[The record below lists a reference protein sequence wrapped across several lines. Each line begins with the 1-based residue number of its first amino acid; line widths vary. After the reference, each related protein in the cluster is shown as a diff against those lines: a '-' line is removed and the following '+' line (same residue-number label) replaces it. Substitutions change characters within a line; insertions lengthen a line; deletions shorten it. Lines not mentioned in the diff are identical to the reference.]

1 MSGDILKYLKI
12 HSALRQTIIWSTV
25 LRLRN
30 SGLGEEAMKEEKRLP
45 PPRAV
50 AMTDVQVLKDKA
62 KSQSFRFHYQES
74 GFE

>member
-12 HSALRQTIIWSTV
+12 HSVPRQTIIWSTV

-30 SGLGEEAMKEEKRLP
+30 SGLGEEAMKGEKGLP

-50 AMTDVQVLKDKA
+50 VMTMFKLSKIKQKF
-62 KSQSFRFHYQES
+62 SFRFHYQES